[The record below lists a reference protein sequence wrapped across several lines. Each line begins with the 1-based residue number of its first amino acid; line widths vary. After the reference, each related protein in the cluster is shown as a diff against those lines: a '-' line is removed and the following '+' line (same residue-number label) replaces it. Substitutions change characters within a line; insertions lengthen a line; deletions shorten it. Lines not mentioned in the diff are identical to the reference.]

1 MIGRARLRT
10 TVKGVRRTA
19 NRTQRTAKGMQP
31 STKGTQPS
39 AKRMQRSAE
48 GTRRSAKGTRQRRR
62 SRAGASLVETMVG
75 FIIII
80 PIGLA
85 AIDIVI
91 LLSTSQSNE
100 QWAEMAAKAASRR
113 GNEQAALKAA
123 QNAIDQCPR
132 DNVVLNIQVAD
143 VNFDIGHG
151 KVTVDTVMDV
161 KLPIPVPFM
170 PPDVQFRANST
181 QPIVSTRAPI

>member
-1 MIGRARLRT
+1 
-10 TVKGVRRTA
+10 
-19 NRTQRTAKGMQP
+19 
-31 STKGTQPS
+31 
-39 AKRMQRSAE
+39 
-48 GTRRSAKGTRQRRR
+48 
-62 SRAGASLVETMVG
+62 MVG

-100 QWAEMAAKAASRR
+100 QWAEVASKAASRR
-113 GNEQAALKAA
+113 GNEQEALKAA
-123 QNAIDQCPR
+123 QNAVEQCPI
-132 DNVVLNIQVAD
+132 DNVVMSVQVAD
-143 VNFDIGHG
+143 VNFDMARGR
-151 KVTVDTVMDV
+151 VTVDTVMEV

-170 PPDVQFRANST
+170 PPEVTFRANST

>member
-1 MIGRARLRT
+1 MRG
-10 TVKGVRRTA
+10 
-19 NRTQRTAKGMQP
+19 
-31 STKGTQPS
+31 
-39 AKRMQRSAE
+39 
-48 GTRRSAKGTRQRRR
+48 RRR
-62 SRAGASLVETMVG
+62 SGVNMTRRTCKPIGQRAAKNAARRRRRSGVSLVETMVG

-100 QWAEMAAKAASRR
+100 QWAEVASKAASRR

-123 QNAIDQCPR
+123 QNAVEQCPV
-132 DNVVLNIQVAD
+132 DNVVMSVQVAD
-143 VNFDIGHG
+143 VNFDMARGR
-151 KVTVDTVMDV
+151 VTVDTVMEV

-170 PPDVQFRANST
+170 PPEVTFRANST